1 MRRGDILEN
10 PILRGN
16 EIAGS
21 LEALRPGA
29 QNVAIGI
36 RLAESLGATVGSHI
50 SLISPQGRVTPF
62 GTVPRHVAYNV
73 AAIFEVG
80 VYDYDKACVVM
91 PIEDA
96 QTLLQMVDE
105 AGMVEVGTSDAD
117 RVGARM
123 ATHHA

>member
-36 RLAESLGATVGSHI
+36 RLAESLGATVGSQI

-62 GTVPRHVAYNV
+62 GPVPRIVASNV

-80 VYDYDKACVVM
+80 VHDYDKALVVI
-91 PIEDA
+91 PIGGA
-96 QTLLQMVDE
+96 QAQLIDGKTV
-105 AGMVEVGTSDAD
+105 V
-117 RVGARM
+117 
-123 ATHHA
+123 

>member
-21 LEALRPGA
+21 LEALRPGE

-36 RLAESLGATVGSHI
+36 RLAESLGATVGSQI

-62 GTVPRHVAYNV
+62 GTVPRIVAYNV

-80 VYDYDKACVVM
+80 VYDYDREFVVM

-96 QTLLQMVDE
+96 QRSEETTSELQSLMRN
-105 AGMVEVGTSDAD
+105 TSP
-117 RVGARM
+117 VVCLNKKN
-123 ATHHA
+123 H